1 MPTGPQ
7 ETEINPH
14 AAFDA
19 MVLGLPAI
27 DGTPFSAAAR
37 DHDLGRWFTVDLH
50 PDEYNVI
57 DDRTE
62 TRTRVA
68 LCVREAGERRP
79 GGWDVDAWGPRAA
92 TSVEIQLMARLA
104 LAAHAAYADDEFS
117 APGEL
122 STVRL
127 D

>member
-1 MPTGPQ
+1 MNTGPQ
-7 ETEINPH
+7 EISINPH

-19 MVLGLPAI
+19 TILGLPAVA
-27 DGTPFSAAAR
+27 GVPFSLAALEHG
-37 DHDLGRWFTVDLH
+37 DRWFSVDLR

-62 TRTRVA
+62 TRTRVS
-68 LCVREAGERRP
+68 LCVREEGESRP

-92 TSVEIQLMARLA
+92 TAVEIQLMARVC

-117 APGEL
+117 APAEL

-127 D
+127 A